1 MSERSKVP
9 TAKILD
15 AQGNELMAVRKIEQ
29 DGSTL
34 VITEGK
40 GGGTG
45 VAFDHDA
52 VGLSGSSGVRS
63 SANLALRMLSGPSQV
78 KACPLRPDR
87 VGSTQSNISIPRSTA
102 PTISSGLPTPIR

>member
-34 VITEGK
+34 VIRGK
-40 GGGTG
+40 IFGAMPM
-45 VAFDHDA
+45 VARLTPSEA
-52 VGLSGSSGVRS
+52 R
-63 SANLALRMLSGPSQV
+63 AALKLLDF
-78 KACPLRPDR
+78 K
-87 VGSTQSNISIPRSTA
+87 
-102 PTISSGLPTPIR
+102 TILFLLTLPFRK